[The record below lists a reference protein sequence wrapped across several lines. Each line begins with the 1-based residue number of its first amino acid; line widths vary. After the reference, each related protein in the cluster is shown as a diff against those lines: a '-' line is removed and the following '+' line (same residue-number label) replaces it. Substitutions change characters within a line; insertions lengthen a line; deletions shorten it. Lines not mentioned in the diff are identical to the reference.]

1 MTLHLGEIF
10 YLEQFSER
18 ATKARLHQISCHAAA
33 DELNGAEGVLCYHKL
48 EAFSSKLLKI
58 STSKQYILG

>member
-1 MTLHLGEIF
+1 MER
-10 YLEQFSER
+10 FSER

-33 DELNGAEGVLCYHKL
+33 DELSGAEGVLCYQKL
-48 EAFSSKLLKI
+48 EAFSSQLLKI